1 MTTTGMA
8 TPRATFAVV
17 ESPALLEGEVSA
29 ELLDVL
35 LDPLRVSTYEAL
47 APLMLNERL

>member
-29 ELLDVL
+29 E
-35 LDPLRVSTYEAL
+35 STYEAL
-47 APLMLNERL
+47 APLMLNKRL